1 MAKRDIP
8 EINAGS
14 MADIAFLL
22 LIFFLVTTTMDID
35 AGIPRKL
42 PPKQDKTQKP
52 PDIKKRNAFIVNI
65 NKNGEIL
72 VSGGGIEG
80 EGKYMTVDQLKDEA
94 KKFLDNGG
102 GKGKNGNPCDYCE
115 GKRLENS
122 SVHPNRAV
130 ISIQSSRKTKHGIY
144 VQVTNELVRAY
155 NELREREAQKMY
167 GESYESIKERAKK
180 NSKNEALKKK
190 LESVKERFPMLLSE
204 AEPAKIE

>member
-1 MAKRDIP
+1 MAKRNIP

-52 PDIKKRNAFIVNI
+52 PDIKKRNAFVVNI

-72 VSGGGIEG
+72 VNGGGVED
-80 EGKYMTVDQLKDEA
+80 KYVTVDQLKDLA
-94 KKFLDNGG
+94 KEFLDNGG
-102 GKGKNGNPCDYCE
+102 GKGKNGNTCDYCE

-130 ISIQSSRKTKHGIY
+130 ISIQSSRKTKHGVY

-155 NELREREAQKMY
+155 NELREREAQKLY
-167 GESYESIKERAKK
+167 GESYESLKERAKK
-180 NSKNEALKKK
+180 NPKNEVLKKK
-190 LESVKERFPMLLSE
+190 LETVKERFPMLLSE

>member
-72 VSGGGIEG
+72 VSGGGKE
-80 EGKYMTVDQLKDEA
+80 ERYLTVDQLKDEA
-94 KKFLDNGG
+94 KAFIDNGG
-102 GKGKNGNPCDYCE
+102 GKGKNGNPCDYCQ
-115 GKRLENS
+115 GKRLETS

-130 ISIQSSRKTKHGIY
+130 ISIQSSRKTKHGVY

-167 GESYESIKERAKK
+167 GESYEALKERAKK
-180 NSKNEALKKK
+180 NPKNEALKKK
-190 LESVKERFPMLLSE
+190 LESVKERYPMLLSE